1 MSEEWSETD
10 KKWAKE
16 VLTCRQI
23 VSEISRFGVND
34 NQRLKIIELLALE
47 LEDRDDSLSL
57 ASQVRTLLER
67 RETETKNERRILT

>member
-1 MSEEWSETD
+1 MNEEWSDSD

-23 VSEISRFGVND
+23 VSEISRFGVSD

-47 LEDRDDSLSL
+47 IENRDDSLSITSV
-57 ASQVRTLLER
+57 AKGIIER
-67 RETETKNERRILT
+67 REIGTSEERRILT

>member
-1 MSEEWSETD
+1 MNEEWSDSD

-23 VSEISRFGVND
+23 VSEISRFGVSD

-47 LEDRDDSLSL
+47 IENRDDSLSITSI
-57 ASQVRTLLER
+57 AKGIIER
-67 RETETKNERRILT
+67 REIGTSEERRILT

>member
-1 MSEEWSETD
+1 MNEEWSDSD

-23 VSEISRFGVND
+23 VSEISRFGVSD

-47 LEDRDDSLSL
+47 IENRDDSLSITSV
-57 ASQVRTLLER
+57 AKGIIER
-67 RETETKNERRILT
+67 REIGTNEERRILT